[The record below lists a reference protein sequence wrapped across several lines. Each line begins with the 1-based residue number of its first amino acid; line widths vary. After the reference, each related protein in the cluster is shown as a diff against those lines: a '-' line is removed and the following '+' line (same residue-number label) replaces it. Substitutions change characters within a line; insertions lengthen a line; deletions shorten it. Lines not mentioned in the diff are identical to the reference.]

1 MTFRIILQL
10 SGLLSCLCTGVALG
24 QTLIGSAVP
33 LPSSTSLSN
42 ELQAAQLIALNSQ
55 AFLTMANQKTWIQ
68 LKIAQHDWQLQLEP
82 DPIFT
87 TDYALTLSTP
97 KGLKQQAS
105 QRIQTFSGKMSGA
118 EQGTCRLTL
127 AEGFIYGVFELENK
141 TYFIEP
147 ARRFKQHFDKD
158 QYLFYEAADV
168 RLNPDGRCAGALYEE
183 GKSMVEE
190 ATEKSAGECYTVD
203 VAIAADYKMLQLFD
217 ADVSLLEKYV
227 VANLN
232 NVRSNYDNEF
242 NHQIRFELST
252 TWVATCETCDPW
264 GEDTNYE
271 NLLAIFRDW
280 GNANGFAKNF
290 DVATLWTGR
299 VLDDNVGGGGYYG
312 VLCGRLR
319 YNVLRR
325 YSENAGLMRALQ
337 AHELGHNL
345 NARHDSINSLTI
357 MSPFIRDVYEW
368 SPMSKVSINNYF
380 SSALNLPNCISPCQE
395 TAPAAGF
402 FAFETQGCAPLNV
415 QFYNTSSAN
424 ATDWEWIFEGG
435 MPATSAATNPSVSYK
450 KPGIYNVTLR
460 AYSLNGTN
468 EVVKSALIEVKG
480 PSKPAFT
487 IEYQVGTTTAKF
499 AATVAADSLRW
510 HLGTNHTTIL
520 QSFSFDFQQDGNYP
534 VTLVTYNECGT
545 DSLTQFVNI
554 VTPPMAGFSAAN
566 FIGCAPLAVQFNN
579 ESSANAS
586 EFFWQFNGGTPLT
599 STEKNPMVVFE
610 KPGVYSV
617 SLMAKNAAGEV
628 TKRLSNL
635 VQVNNLPSAG
645 FSVKTDLN
653 VAIFRNL
660 SERGTVHYWN
670 FGDGTTTNSTNPVH
684 TYTIVGQYEVELIA
698 KNECG
703 SDTTV
708 KTIEIFGLPPSA
720 AFTADVQQGCAPLT
734 VTFSDASNNEPE
746 TWQWYFPGGEPASSN
761 EQNPVIQYLAPG
773 TYAVELITTNFFGSD
788 TLRQA
793 SYLQLADKPVADFNF
808 IIENQQVTCLLV
820 GEVQRA
826 HDYFWNFGDDT
837 TSVQP
842 EPAHSYQTPGNYEIT
857 LIVRNECG
865 ADTIRKT
872 VQIGTTSTQ
881 EAAWLQ
887 AFHLYPNPSD
897 GHFYLQLQGTPQ
909 PYLRLRTLN
918 ALGQV
923 LQQQTV
929 DFYNGNC
936 RQYFDFQYFA
946 PGVYWLELQSNTG
959 IVKKAFILQ
968 KS

>member
-1 MTFRIILQL
+1 MTFRIFLQL
-10 SGLLSCLCTGVALG
+10 AGLLSCLSTGVALG
-24 QTLIGSAVP
+24 QTLVGKSIP
-33 LPSSTSLSN
+33 TSLDNPFSN
-42 ELQAAQLIALNSQ
+42 ELQAVQLIVLNSQ
-55 AFLTMANQKTWIQ
+55 QLLGFANQQTPFR
-68 LKIAQHDWQLQLEP
+68 LKMAQHDWQLQLEP
-82 DPIFT
+82 DPVFASG
-87 TDYALTLSTP
+87 YELTLATT
-97 KGLKQQAS
+97 KGLKKGIS
-105 QRIQTFSGKMSGA
+105 SSIQTFSGSISGA
-118 EQGTCRLTL
+118 AQGTCRLTL
-127 AEGFIYGVFELENK
+127 AEGFIYGVFEIETE

-147 ARRFKQHFDKD
+147 ARRFNRTLGEDH
-158 QYLFYEAADV
+158 YLFYKATDI
-168 RLNPDGRCAGALYEE
+168 LPNPNGHCAGALYEN
-183 GKSMVEE
+183 GKPLVEE
-190 ATEKSAGECYTVD
+190 ATEKSAGQCYTVE

-217 ADVSLLEKYV
+217 ADVSLLEKYI

-242 NHQIRFELST
+242 NQQIRFELST
-252 TWVATCETCDPW
+252 TWISTCETCDPW

-280 GNANGFAKNF
+280 GNANGFTKNF

-299 VLDDNVGGGGYYG
+299 VLDDNVGGGAYYG

-325 YSENAGLMRALQ
+325 YSENAGIMRSLQ

-357 MSPFIRDVYEW
+357 MSPFIRDVHEW

-380 SSALNLPNCISPCQE
+380 SSALNLPNCISACNE
-395 TAPAAGF
+395 TAPNADF
-402 FAFETQGCAPLNV
+402 FVVETKGCTPFEV

-435 MPATSAATNPSVSYK
+435 TPATSAATNPLVRYE
-450 KPGIYNVTLR
+450 KPGIYNVNLR
-460 AYSLNGTN
+460 AYSLNGTS
-468 EVVKSALIEVKG
+468 EMIKSALIEVKG
-480 PSKPAFT
+480 PPKPAFT
-487 IEYQVGTTTAKF
+487 IDYQVGTTSAKF
-499 AATVAADSLRW
+499 ATTIAADSLRW
-510 HLGTNHTTIL
+510 HWGTNFTDIS
-520 QSFSFDFQQDGNYP
+520 QSFVFDFQQDGIYP
-534 VTLVTYNECGT
+534 MTLVTYNECGS

-554 VTPPMAGFSAAN
+554 VTPPLAGFSAAN
-566 FIGCAPLAVQFNN
+566 FIGCAPLSVQFNN
-579 ESSANAS
+579 ESSANAT

-599 STEKNPMVVFE
+599 STEKNPIVIFE

-617 SLMAKNAAGEV
+617 SLVAKNAAGEV

-670 FGDGTTTNSTNPVH
+670 FGDGGTANSANPVH
-684 TYTIVGQYEVELIA
+684 TYTVAGQYDVELIA

-703 SDTTV
+703 SDTIV
-708 KTIEIFGLPPSA
+708 KAIEILGLPPVSA
-720 AFTADVQQGCAPLT
+720 FSSNVQQGCAPLT
-734 VTFSDASNNEPE
+734 IAFSDQSNNAPE
-746 TWQWYFPGGEPASSN
+746 TWQWHFPGGEPAFSE
-761 EQNPVIQYLAPG
+761 EQNPVVHYLKSG
-773 TYAVELITTNFFGSD
+773 TYAVELITSNFLGSD
-788 TLRQA
+788 TLRQEQ
-793 SYLQLADKPVADFNF
+793 YLQLVEKPAADFSF

-820 GEVQRA
+820 GEVQRV
-826 HDYFWNFGDDT
+826 HEYFWDFGDGM

-842 EPAHSYQTPGNYEIT
+842 EPVHFYETAGNYEIT

-865 ADTIRKT
+865 ADTLRKM

-887 AFHLYPNPSD
+887 AFHLYPNPND
-897 GHFYLQLQGTPQ
+897 GHFYLKLQGDPQ
-909 PYLRLRTLN
+909 PYLHWRILN

-923 LQQQTV
+923 LQVQTI
-929 DFYNGNC
+929 DFYNGNWQ
-936 RQYFDFQYFA
+936 QYFDFQYFA
-946 PGVYWLELQSNTG
+946 SGVYWLELQSNTG

-968 KS
+968 KP